1 MSNYL
6 FDKMN
11 ELNADGID
19 FIPICVSKNPP
30 ILASYT
36 KEEFQNVNDFPKS
49 TYRYWV
55 SAF

>member
-6 FDKMN
+6 FGKMN

-30 ILASYT
+30 ILVSYT
-36 KEEFQNVNDFPKS
+36 KEELQNVNNFPKV
-49 TYRYWV
+49 T
-55 SAF
+55 FIGENK